1 MPHKFV
7 ELCCGGLM
15 KAGKQVAASVECDC
29 DGGVPETPGW
39 AVQRISRLRQGVGL
53 RAETRNEG
61 RAAKPVPG
69 LPIGAQGWR
78 RRSRETAASARH
90 PHAGCSRPSAVATR
104 RRRRRT
110 KHAAPRRRTQ
120 TFAPA
125 PSGQRRCPPRTSD
138 GSRRSCQEPPPS
150 RLVMSH
156 VDAVPA
162 FSADIQRAFSGERP
176 SVQTIHSVSP
186 IRCLRRVCKTGTE
199 NTFRAAARL
208 PSPLSSTKLNFSDL
222 WRKPAAAPHPP
233 NESNMPA

>member
-1 MPHKFV
+1 MRTGLTGRGGAAPGLRRGPRRKSSLEEDSGMPHKFV

-125 PSGQRRCPPRTSD
+125 PSGQRRCPRGLQTAAGALAKNPRRP
-138 GSRRSCQEPPPS
+138 GSS
-150 RLVMSH
+150 
-156 VDAVPA
+156 
-162 FSADIQRAFSGERP
+162 
-176 SVQTIHSVSP
+176 
-186 IRCLRRVCKTGTE
+186 
-199 NTFRAAARL
+199 
-208 PSPLSSTKLNFSDL
+208 
-222 WRKPAAAPHPP
+222 
-233 NESNMPA
+233 